1 MRKLVRLSRV
11 LLTGFLFGLPGAA
24 INGLVSSEVQAGG
37 FGVREQSAY
46 FLGTAFAGSAA
57 GGQISSLFWNSAAT
71 AALPGCNS
79 SSNYTGIFSS
89 GDETAHAGAFV
100 TGVPPIAAGLTPTST
115 DIGRDGFVP
124 SSYVT
129 CQLSDRFYAGL
140 GLNAPFG
147 LLTKPDNT
155 TWAGSPIAITSR
167 IFSVDI
173 NPTLAYKLTPELTV
187 GVGVQIE
194 YFQLRLT
201 HGPFN
206 SLVGPLSGSRSFDAD
221 DWGVGATAGL
231 IWQPNPGTSVGLG
244 YRSAVGIDPSGS
256 FDRSAAAQ
264 APAVAT
270 SATASVTLPEE
281 LTLSARQIVGP
292 QLAILGTVEWQNW
305 SRLQNVAAVGSGC
318 GVGGVC
324 EVLNLNYRDGWFF
337 SVGAE
342 YAYSPTVL
350 LRAGVGYER
359 SPIQDSTRDILIPDS
374 NRIFLSAG
382 ASYKYSEQISI
393 DLGYSH
399 LFFQDAPFCI
409 ADPTRNNGTS
419 HCNAGTA
426 PAAVLLRGSSDNS
439 ADLVAVGLR
448 YKF

>member
-1 MRKLVRLSRV
+1 VRKLVHWSRV
-11 LLTGFLFGLPGAA
+11 LLTGFIFGLPGAGIDA
-24 INGLVSSEVQAGG
+24 LATSEAQAGS

-57 GGQISSLFWNSAAT
+57 GGQISSVFWNSAAT

-79 SSNYTGIFSS
+79 SSNYTAVFSS
-89 GDETAHAGAFV
+89 GDETARAGAFV

-206 SLVGPLSGSRSFDAD
+206 SLIGPLSGSRSFDAD
-221 DWGVGATAGL
+221 DWGVGATAGVL
-231 IWQPNPGTSVGLG
+231 WQPNPGTSVGLG
-244 YRSAVGIDPSGS
+244 YRSAVGIDASGS
-256 FDRSAAAQ
+256 FDRSAGQ
-264 APAVAT
+264 VPAVST
-270 SATASVTLPEE
+270 HATASVTLPDE

-292 QLAILGTVEWQNW
+292 RLAIMGTVEWQNW

-324 EVLNLNYRDGWFF
+324 EVLNLNYRDGWFY
-337 SVGAE
+337 SLGAE

-350 LRAGVGYER
+350 LRAGVGYET

-382 ASYKYSEQISI
+382 ASYKYSEQISV
-393 DLGYSH
+393 DFGYSH

-426 PAAVLLRGSSDNS
+426 PTAVLLRGSSDNS